1 MNLIQIQEHLKDL
14 PVQVIQSYANGANPE
29 VPPYMALAE
38 MQRRQTMEQRA
49 GQQQQAQQG
58 PMPTVKEQIE
68 QSAGLA
74 GLQAKQAQQAQ
85 AQQQAPQGGPVP
97 GGIPQPQAQPQAPS
111 PEQQG
116 IGAPPQP
123 QPQQPQRMA
132 EGGMTTASQGIENLQ
147 VPMGMFEYAEGG
159 ILGYAGDEPQG
170 SVVRDPDEEKK
181 MKIMQILNGY
191 KQEEPKPSAPASD
204 SNANQPQRPARPAST
219 ETRPSRNQDPND
231 FLTDPDYTAAIKRS
245 IAAAKSPE
253 ENVAA
258 MKAAREA
265 AGVTGN
271 YGEEQQK
278 RLDEEE
284 KQYQDMIKNRG
295 FNNFLNVMSGIGQ
308 GGLGGAAPAYLQQ
321 TAAQEAADIA
331 QKRRLNAARGD
342 IEAKQR
348 EENLGLGTEAYKSSE
363 AQRNTATEASGRM
376 ASQQIQ
382 AAANA
387 QQEAARYAHELEL
400 AKERNASAQEL
411 EALRYQH
418 DESIHKA
425 DRTAQMAY
433 AKFNAEA
440 PTAEM
445 KDFENYFKNIYS
457 KDPANQKMV
466 GNRATGYKGVV
477 DDTLRAKAFI
487 KYSEDKYAGQ
497 ASIWGGPGG
506 RAETMMGIQE
516 GKNEAQNVQL
526 QQAIRNLANEVAKG
540 DGADPVKI
548 NNLRTKINV
557 LKNPTAALNGG
568 ISQGASSTDLSAPPP
583 GAVRLKQ

>member
-14 PVQVIQSYANGANPE
+14 PAQVIQSYANGANPE

-49 GQQQQAQQG
+49 NQQQQAQQG
-58 PMPTVKEQIE
+58 QMPTVKDQIE

-85 AQQQAPQGGPVP
+85 AQQQAPQGGPIP
-97 GGIPQPQAQPQAPS
+97 GGIPQPQAQPQPPS

-147 VPMGMFEYAEGG
+147 PPEGMFEYAEGG
-159 ILGYAGDEPQG
+159 ILGFAEGSQVPVVKDTDNTNEDVLKAILKARSQQQEP
-170 SVVRDPDEEKK
+170 P
-181 MKIMQILNGY
+181 
-191 KQEEPKPSAPASD
+191 PSAPASD
-204 SNANQPQRPARPAST
+204 PNADQPVRPARPAST

-271 YGEEQQK
+271 YGEEQQR
-278 RLDEEE
+278 RLNEEE

-331 QKRRLNAARGD
+331 HRRRLNAARGD

-348 EENLGLGTEAYKSSE
+348 EENLGLGTEAFKSSE

-387 QQEAARYAHELEL
+387 QQEAARFAHELEL
-400 AKERNASAQEL
+400 AKERNASAKEL
-411 EALRYQH
+411 EELRYKH

-425 DRTAQMAY
+425 DRSSQMAY
-433 AKFNAEA
+433 ARFVAEA

-457 KDPANQKMV
+457 KDPENQKMV
-466 GNRATGYKGVV
+466 GNRATGYKRVV

-487 KYSEDKYAGQ
+487 KYHEGKFAGQ

-506 RAETMMGIQE
+506 RAETMTGIAE
-516 GKNEAQNVQL
+516 GKNEAQNVPL
-526 QQAIRNLANEVAKG
+526 QQAIRNLANEKAKG

-548 NNLRTKINV
+548 RNLQIKISV
-557 LKNPTAALNGG
+557 LKDPTAALNGG
-568 ISQGASSTDLSAPPP
+568 ISQGAPSTDLSAPPP

>member
-14 PVQVIQSYANGANPE
+14 PLQVIQSYANGANPE

-49 GQQQQAQQG
+49 NQQQQAQQG
-58 PMPTVKEQIE
+58 QMPTVKDQIE

-85 AQQQAPQGGPVP
+85 AQQQAPQGGPIP
-97 GGIPQPQAQPQAPS
+97 GGIPQPQAQPQPPS

-123 QPQQPQRMA
+123 TQKMA

-147 VPMGMFEYAEGG
+147 PPEGMFEYSHGG
-159 ILGYAGDEPQG
+159 ILGFAGNESQG
-170 SVVRDPDEEKK
+170 SQVPVVTDPEEEKK

-191 KQEEPKPSAPASD
+191 KQEEPPPSAPTSD
-204 SNANQPQRPARPAST
+204 PNADQPVRPARPADTS
-219 ETRPSRNQDPND
+219 TRPSRNQDPND
-231 FLTDPDYTAAIKRS
+231 FLTDPDYAAAIKRG
-245 IAAAKSPE
+245 ITAAKSPE

-258 MKAAREA
+258 MRAAREA

-278 RLDEEE
+278 RLDEED
-284 KQYQDMIKNRG
+284 KQYQDMLKNRG
-295 FNNFLNVMSGIGQ
+295 FNNFLNVMSGIGH

-331 QKRRLNAARGD
+331 HKRRLNAARGD

-348 EENLGLGTEAYKSSE
+348 EEALGLGTEAYKSSE

-411 EALRYQH
+411 EALRYKH
-418 DESIHKA
+418 DEEIHKA
-425 DRTAQMAY
+425 DRSSQMAY
-433 AKFNAEA
+433 ARFMAEA

-477 DDTLRAKAFI
+477 DDTLRAKAYLQFNI
-487 KYSEDKYAGQ
+487 DKYAGQ

-506 RAETMMGIQE
+506 RAETMTGIQE

-526 QQAIRNLANEVAKG
+526 QQAIRNLANEMAKG
-540 DGADPVKI
+540 DGADQVKI
-548 NNLRTKINV
+548 NNLRTKISV

-568 ISQGASSTDLSAPPP
+568 ISQGAPSTDLSAPPP